1 MASLRKIRS
10 FIPGLG
16 GKKTAISDPF
26 AVIHV
31 EHVDVSER
39 TSTGFDGLPDR
50 WRNLLKASEI
60 SKDEVLK
67 NPDEVLDVLNFHI
80 KGPPKIPTLTA
91 LRQDMREAVKILN
104 DNPNKTY
111 NKQRKLG
118 EGAAGEVFECVH
130 KKTGRRCAAK
140 IAPLSDLENVKQEI
154 AMHALSKHKNIVSYF
169 ETFQYKNEL
178 WMFIELM
185 DGGSLTE
192 ILGKNIRWG
201 EPQIAYVCREM
212 IKGLAFLHRQHRLH
226 RDIKSDNVLV
236 NSDGEV
242 KLGDFG
248 FSVNLTEEQNKRK
261 SVVGTP
267 YWMAPELIRGLDYND
282 KVDVWSLGITALEMA
297 DGEPPLINEKPL
309 RALLLITINPP
320 PTLRNEAHWSRKFA
334 HFLKVCMVT
343 NPEHRASTELLLMH
357 PFILDCCSQEEFGKF
372 VRSLGKGGPVTNLN
386 QVSNMNDFMMG

>member
-1 MASLRKIRS
+1 MRKIRS
-10 FIPGLG
+10 FIPGL

-80 KGPPKIPTLTA
+80 KGPPKIPTLNV
-91 LRQDMREAVKILN
+91 LRQDMREAVKIEKE
-104 DNPNKTY
+104 NPSRKYT
-111 NKQRKLG
+111 KQRKLG
-118 EGAAGEVFECVH
+118 EGAAGEVFECIN
-130 KKTGRRCAAK
+130 KKTGRKCAAK
-140 IAPLSDLENVKQEI
+140 ICSLAELENVKQEI
-154 AMHALSKHKNIVSYF
+154 AMHAMSEHPNIVSYF
-169 ETFQYKNEL
+169 ETFQFKNEL

-192 ILGKNIRWG
+192 MLGKHIRWG

-212 IKGLAFLHRQHRLH
+212 VKGLAFLHRQHRLH
-226 RDIKSDNVLV
+226 RDIKSDNVLL

-282 KVDVWSLGITALEMA
+282 KVDVWSLAITALEMA

-320 PTLRNEAHWSRKFA
+320 PTLVDESRWSRQFS
-334 HFLKVCMVT
+334 HFLKCCLVADPK
-343 NPEHRASTELLLMH
+343 NRASTELLLMH
-357 PFILDCCSQEEFGKF
+357 PFILQACKRQDFAKF
-372 VRSLGKGGPVTNLN
+372 LRSIGKGGTVTNLD
-386 QVSNMNDFMMG
+386 QVKDINDFML

>member
-1 MASLRKIRS
+1 M
-10 FIPGLG
+10 LG
-16 GKKTAISDPF
+16 GKKTQISDPF
-26 AVIHV
+26 EVIHV

-50 WRNLLKASEI
+50 WRNLLKASDI
-60 SKDEVLK
+60 TKDEVLN
-67 NPDEVLDVLNFHI
+67 NPDQVLDVLNFHI
-80 KGPPKIPTLTA
+80 KGPPKIPTLNV
-91 LRQDMREAVKILN
+91 LRQNMRTAVKIEN

-111 NKQRKLG
+111 QKQRKLG
-118 EGAAGEVFECVH
+118 EGAAGEVFECVQ
-130 KKTGRRCAAK
+130 KKTQRKCAAK

-154 AMHALSKHKNIVSYF
+154 AMHALSEHKNIVSYF

-192 ILGKNIRWG
+192 ILGRNIRWG
-201 EPQIAYVCREM
+201 EPQISYVCREM
-212 IKGLAFLHRQHRLH
+212 TKGLAFLHRQHRLH

-236 NSDGEV
+236 NSNGEV

-282 KVDVWSLGITALEMA
+282 RVDVWSLGITALEMA

-320 PTLRNEAHWSRKFA
+320 PGLQSPDHWSRRFN
-334 HFLKVCMVT
+334 HYLKCCMVA
-343 NPEHRASTELLLMH
+343 NPENRSSTEQLLMH
-357 PFILDCCSQEEFGKF
+357 PFTLDACKQPDFAKF
-372 VRSLGKGGPVTNLN
+372 VRSLGKGGTMTNLE
-386 QVSNMNDFMMG
+386 QVQNMNDFMLN

>member
-1 MASLRKIRS
+1 MRKIRS
-10 FIPGLG
+10 MIPGLS
-16 GKKTAISDPF
+16 KKAAISDPF

-50 WRNLLKASEI
+50 WRNLLKAGEI
-60 SKDEVLK
+60 TKDEVLK

-80 KGPPKIPTLTA
+80 KGPPKIPTLNV
-91 LRQDMREAVKILN
+91 LRQDMREAVRIEKE
-104 DNPNKTY
+104 NPTKKYT
-111 NKQRKLG
+111 KQRKLG
-118 EGAAGEVFECVH
+118 EGAAGEVFECVS
-130 KKTGRRCAAK
+130 KKTGRKCAAK

-154 AMHALSKHKNIVSYF
+154 AMHAMSEHPNIVSYF

-192 ILGKNIRWG
+192 VLGKHIRWG

-226 RDIKSDNVLV
+226 RDIKSDNVLL
-236 NSDGEV
+236 NSDGDC

-282 KVDVWSLGITALEMA
+282 KVDVWSLAITALEMA

-320 PTLRNEAHWSRKFA
+320 PTLVNESKWSKPFA
-334 HFLKVCMVT
+334 HFLKCCLVADPK
-343 NPEHRASTELLLMH
+343 NRASTELLLMH
-357 PFILDCCSQEEFGKF
+357 PFILQSCTKKEFAMF
-372 VRSLGKGGPVTNLN
+372 LRSIGKGGTVTNLE
-386 QVSNMNDFMMG
+386 QVKDINDFML

>member
-1 MASLRKIRS
+1 MRKIRS

-16 GKKTAISDPF
+16 KKAAISDPF

-50 WRNLLKASEI
+50 WRNLLKAGEI
-60 SKDEVLK
+60 TKDEVLK

-80 KGPPKIPTLTA
+80 KGPPKIPTLNV
-91 LRQDMREAVKILN
+91 LRQDMREAVRIEKE
-104 DNPNKTY
+104 NPNKKYT
-111 NKQRKLG
+111 KQRKLG
-118 EGAAGEVFECVH
+118 EGAAGEVFECVS
-130 KKTGRRCAAK
+130 KKTGRKCAAK

-154 AMHALSKHKNIVSYF
+154 AMHAMSEHPNIVSYF

-192 ILGKNIRWG
+192 VLGKHIRWG

-226 RDIKSDNVLV
+226 RDIKSDNVLL

-282 KVDVWSLGITALEMA
+282 KVDVWSLAITALEMA

-320 PTLRNEAHWSRKFA
+320 PTLVDESRWSKQFA
-334 HFLKVCMVT
+334 HFLKCCLVADPK
-343 NPEHRASTELLLMH
+343 NRASTELLLMH
-357 PFILDCCSQEEFGKF
+357 PFILQSCTTEDFARF
-372 VRSLGKGGPVTNLN
+372 LRSIGKGGTVTNLDK
-386 QVSNMNDFMMG
+386 VKDINDFML